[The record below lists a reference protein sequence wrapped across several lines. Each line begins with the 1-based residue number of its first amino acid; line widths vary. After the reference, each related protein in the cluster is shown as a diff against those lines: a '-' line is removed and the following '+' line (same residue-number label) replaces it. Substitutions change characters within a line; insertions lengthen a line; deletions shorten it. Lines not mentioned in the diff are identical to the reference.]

1 MRVYTGAMSATHTL
15 HDRPLPGDEARWGE
29 LLDALDLDELTESF
43 VARVAAVPGYDP
55 APLPLSELRRTGRN
69 SFATLIDGLRAGGF
83 TGAVA
88 VSTDVGVSRA
98 RAGIPLEALMTA
110 IRLDFTVLWEAL
122 TRVAAPS
129 DAELV
134 IRHTGDVLSTVDD
147 YIVQVQ
153 QAYTAEQARMRAEES
168 SVRQGVIAG
177 LFQDADPTAER
188 LATIASALGL
198 EVDDA
203 LIVAAAG
210 AEDTP
215 ALRVIVSAH
224 ERAGGTMFT
233 HHLGDVLIA
242 FTRAQGV
249 RPGGAAGRDTG
260 RVESGRAESG
270 RAESGRAGGGEGPR
284 TGGSGL
290 RTDEIEDRLAEARV
304 GVVAAA
310 GLGSLRRSAL
320 TARDLAQVF
329 EPGET
334 GAMTWSR
341 GWARL
346 AGRALNATGKSVV
359 ADVDDALAGCGIA
372 ERERLVEAVRAYLD
386 SGSIGRTADVLYCHR
401 NTVANRL
408 RRFAEV
414 TGVDPTIPVQA
425 ARLVVAWA

>member
-1 MRVYTGAMSATHTL
+1 MGSEKYPGGNARRVNHRRHHPRRL
-15 HDRPLPGDEARWGE
+15 HDRPLPGDEARWFE
-29 LLDALDLDELTESF
+29 LLDALDLDALTESF
-43 VARVAAVPGYDP
+43 MSRVVTVSGYDP
-55 APLPLSELRRTGRN
+55 APIPVSELRRTGRR
-69 SFATLIDGLRAGGF
+69 SFSTLIDGLRAGGF
-83 TGAVA
+83 DGAVP
-88 VSTDVGVSRA
+88 VSTEVGVSRA

-110 IRLDFTVLWEAL
+110 IRHDFTVLWEAL
-122 TRVAAPS
+122 TRVATED

-134 IRHTGDVLSTVDD
+134 IRHTGDVLSTVDE
-147 YIVQVQ
+147 YVLQVQ

-177 LFQDADPTAER
+177 LFQDVNPTEER
-188 LATIASALGL
+188 LATIASALGIA
-198 EVDDA
+198 VTDP

-242 FTRAQGV
+242 FTRTSTGTRSEGSAGAKSSESEDV
-249 RPGGAAGRDTG
+249 RFAGLSGARASGI
-260 RVESGRAESG
+260 ESQ
-270 RAESGRAGGGEGPR
+270 
-284 TGGSGL
+284 
-290 RTDEIEDRLAEARV
+290 LAEARV
-304 GVVAAA
+304 GLVVAAGIGA
-310 GLGSLRRSAL
+310 LRRSAL

-329 EPGET
+329 DTGET
-334 GAMTWSR
+334 RAMTWGR

-346 AGRALNATGKSVV
+346 AARALNATGKSVV
-359 ADVDDALAGCGIA
+359 SDVDEALERCGTA
-372 ERERLVEAVRAYLD
+372 ERERLVEAVRAYLR
-386 SGSIGRTADVLYCHR
+386 SGSIGLTAAELYCHR

-414 TGVDPTIPVQA
+414 TGVDPTIPAEA